1 MDSMAVANM
10 ASTVEIRADLATL
23 LGGNQDTFACAAAI
37 QGEVF
42 RDVKGRRTLRFS
54 HNNHSYFIKIHQ
66 GVGWAEI
73 FKNLL
78 TLRLPVIGASNEYFA
93 IKALDRLQ
101 VPTLTIAAFARRGA
115 NPARQESFL
124 VTDELPPSVNLEEYC
139 GNWPVKPPSLRHKR
153 ALIRQVA
160 QTSRALHD
168 NGINHRDYYL
178 CHFHLDLETVNADS
192 PVLYLI
198 DLHRAQLRAK
208 TPRRWRL
215 KDIAGLYFSALD
227 IGLTR
232 GDILTFIRA
241 YTGMPLA
248 RALVDKAAFWRA
260 AERKAHRLYA
270 REHRR

>member
-1 MDSMAVANM
+1 MESLSMDSMA
-10 ASTVEIRADLATL
+10 TTIEIRPDLADL
-23 LGGNQDTFACAAAI
+23 LGGNQDPFASAAAI
-37 QGEVF
+37 EGEVY

-66 GVGWAEI
+66 GVGWGEI

-78 TLRLPVIGASNEYFA
+78 ALRLPVIGASNEYFA
-93 IKALDRLQ
+93 IKALERLG
-101 VPTLTIAAFARRGA
+101 VPTLSIAAFARRGI
-115 NPARQESFL
+115 NPARQQSFL

-139 GNWPVKPPSLRHKR
+139 GRWPTARPSLRHKR
-153 ALIRQVA
+153 QLIRQVA
-160 QTSRALHD
+160 RTSRTLHD

-178 CHFHLDLETVNADS
+178 CHFHLDLETISTDQ
-192 PVLYLI
+192 PLLYLI

-232 GDILTFIRA
+232 ADLLTFIRE
-241 YTGMPLA
+241 YTGMPLG
-248 RALVDKAAFWRA
+248 RALQDKAAFWRVV
-260 AERKAHRLYA
+260 ERKALQLYA
-270 REHRR
+270 REQRR